1 MQNDER
7 NFRSSYY
14 EKVGFRSVEEK
25 KSIEILFKDK
35 QLDKNKISQFCLR
48 FTVPVVYRN
57 LVWKLLLD
65 VIPVYKDCH
74 EFVMKERHTEYND
87 LLSSLHKMRLV
98 TSETPK
104 AKVIVGMW
112 LLRTGNLKLDWNL
125 QMESELHNGLFL
137 ISQSLLKIFDND
149 VDVYWISKGIFGCM
163 MVWRDTIQT
172 SVENT
177 IMLLKKEDS
186 SLYSHLT
193 SIDALHSIPFERW
206 FCSCFAGTIHE
217 SALVKIWDKLVGG
230 SYKILI
236 FVSVILLTSLRRV
249 ILKCQTAT
257 EVLSSV
263 TTISEESAEVIASK
277 AIDLWQQHGRS
288 VTPSP
293 GKEPKPHLQLRRG
306 KSLGIH

>member
-35 QLDKNKISQFCLR
+35 YLDKNKISQFCLR

-57 LVWKLLLD
+57 LVWKLLLG

-74 EFVMKERHTEYND
+74 EFVMKERQAEYND
-87 LLSSLHKMRLV
+87 LMSSLQKMRLV

-112 LLRTGNLKLDWNL
+112 LLKTGNLKLDWNA
-125 QMESELHNGLFL
+125 QMESDVYNGSLL

-149 VDVYWISKGIFGCM
+149 VDVYWISKGFFEWM
-163 MVWRDTIQT
+163 KTWHDTIRS
-172 SVENT
+172 SVDNT
-177 IMLLKKEDS
+177 KMLLKKEDS

-193 SIDALHSIPFERW
+193 DIDALHKIPFEKW
-206 FCSCFAGTIHE
+206 FYSCFAGTVHE

-236 FVSVILLTSLRRV
+236 FVSVVLLTSLRRL

-257 EVLSSV
+257 EVLSGV
-263 TTISEESAEVIASK
+263 AIISEESAEVIVSK

-293 GKEPKPHLQLRRG
+293 GKEVRRG
-306 KSLGIH
+306 KPLGGIH